1 MNNGKRPAIL
11 IFVRYY
17 LPGYKSGGP
26 VRTISNM
33 VEALGGE
40 FDFRIVAL
48 DRDVAEPEPYPHL
61 AGEGQW
67 LQVGKARVLYLSPS
81 QQGLRSIGRIICE
94 TQHDVLYLNSF
105 FDPVFTIKPLIACRL
120 GLVAKTRCLVAPR
133 GEFSPNALK
142 LKSVKKKVFLQ
153 FARAS
158 GLYRGL
164 ERQASSEREAG
175 DIRRVLGER
184 HIKVAMNLPDSTASA
199 ELPPFEPRK
208 PGEPL
213 RVVFLSRISPM
224 KNLDYALE
232 VLRQVQVPVR
242 FNIYGAV
249 EDEVYW
255 KRCREIMATLPDN
268 IEAAYQGSVPH
279 AQVAETLARHDVFF
293 LPTRGENYGHV
304 IFEAL
309 SAGTP
314 VLIADTTPWK
324 DLAAVGIGW
333 ELPLE
338 NPAAF
343 AGCIGR
349 MFALNVE
356 ECEQGR
362 RLAVAFARRWREK
375 GSSVAQTRSLFAP
388 CRPDAAKF

>member
-1 MNNGKRPAIL
+1 
-11 IFVRYY
+11 
-17 LPGYKSGGP
+17 
-26 VRTISNM
+26 
-33 VEALGGE
+33 
-40 FDFRIVAL
+40 
-48 DRDVAEPEPYPHL
+48 
-61 AGEGQW
+61 
-67 LQVGKARVLYLSPS
+67 
-81 QQGLRSIGRIICE
+81 
-94 TQHDVLYLNSF
+94 
-105 FDPVFTIKPLIACRL
+105 
-120 GLVAKTRCLVAPR
+120 
-133 GEFSPNALK
+133 
-142 LKSVKKKVFLQ
+142 
-153 FARAS
+153 
-158 GLYRGL
+158 
-164 ERQASSEREAG
+164 
-175 DIRRVLGER
+175 
-184 HIKVAMNLPDSTASA
+184 
-199 ELPPFEPRK
+199 
-208 PGEPL
+208 
-213 RVVFLSRISPM
+213 M

-309 SAGTP
+309 SVGTP